1 MKKIFFM
8 IAACLAVFSSCSV
21 DNYDEP
27 DASLFG
33 GIYDAETQELVP
45 TESPNGA
52 RVQIYQGDSKQ
63 PTNFWCKPDGS
74 FENTRVFAGKYRITV
89 QGPFVVSSVSEQ
101 QIDIPA
107 SNVKIVVEPYL
118 RITAEAALN
127 GSTLDVDYTVR
138 QSKESVGKVS
148 QVQILYGNTI
158 GLSVTASKKR
168 LTVNTSERP
177 VGETHHVCIADI
189 DTSEPVYVRVAART
203 SETSYYNYSAL
214 QKVK

>member
-1 MKKIFFM
+1 M
-8 IAACLAVFSSCSV
+8 IAACLVLMSSCSV
-21 DNYDEP
+21 DNYNEP
-27 DASLFG
+27 EASLYG

-45 TESPNGA
+45 AESPNGA

-63 PTNFWCKPDGS
+63 PINFWCKPDGT
-74 FENTRVFAGKYRITV
+74 FENTRIFAGKYRITV
-89 QGPFVVSSVSEQ
+89 QGPFVASSISEQ

-107 SNVKIVVEPYL
+107 SNIKIVVEPYL
-118 RITAEAALN
+118 RIAAEATLN
-127 GSTLDVDYTVR
+127 GSTLDIDYIVR
-138 QSKESVGKVS
+138 QSKESVGNVS

-168 LTVNTSERP
+168 ITVNTSDQPIE
-177 VGETHHVCIADI
+177 EKHHVSITDI
-189 DTSEPVYVRVAART
+189 DTSEPVYVRVAAKT